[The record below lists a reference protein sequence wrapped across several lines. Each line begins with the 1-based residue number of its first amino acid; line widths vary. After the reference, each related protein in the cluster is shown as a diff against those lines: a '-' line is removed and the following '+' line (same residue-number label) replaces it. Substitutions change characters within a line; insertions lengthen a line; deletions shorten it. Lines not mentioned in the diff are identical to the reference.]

1 LTAKKRSL
9 PYHEG
14 FMAKHTLALDIKAH
28 GVDWVLLRGGLRKVT
43 IEKSGQLVCRLE
55 DAEKPG
61 AVEALKDLRATIASP
76 GMTCIAAIESR
87 GLFTRCLN
95 VPFRDRRKV
104 RQILPLELEATLPVT
119 IDALTM
125 DFQMAGNG
133 GAPLVLST
141 AMAKTQVDGYLQLLH
156 EAGLDPTL
164 LTFSGLPAAMLLAA
178 GPLGEQTAL
187 LIDGDSDHSTL
198 FWIGRHR
205 LQFLRSWTPPATGGE
220 PAERLKQAIAQT
232 RETTDQFL
240 GDQAAIGT
248 IFLTPRAARHFA
260 PEALAAA
267 LACEVAVF
275 DLTQSSPTS
284 LSGELVGGYGQGAL
298 ALGLYEPMADK
309 GLNFFRPPFPLKRF
323 VQQHRK
329 SFIRSGVL
337 AAVLVILLL
346 TGVLVDIRRNE
357 TRAQSLKSAAE
368 AILKDTFPE
377 TRNVV
382 NPLQQMIVKLR
393 EARADAVTV
402 PHGAQATKIDILQT
416 VSQSLPPQ
424 LDIHVVQLVA
434 GTERVQINGTTGT
447 FEAVNEAKGHL
458 EKSGF
463 FDAITIVSANMDQ
476 RAGRVRF
483 RLSADLRNPL

>member
-1 LTAKKRSL
+1 
-9 PYHEG
+9 
-14 FMAKHTLALDIKAH
+14 MAKHTLALDIKAH

-55 DAEKPG
+55 DAEQPG
-61 AVEALKDLRATIASP
+61 AVAALKGLRDTIASP
-76 GMTCIAAIESR
+76 GLTCIAAIESR

-119 IDALTM
+119 IDALAM

-133 GAPLVLST
+133 GAPMVLST
-141 AMAKTQVDGYLQLLH
+141 AMAQTQIDFYLRLLH
-156 EAGLDPTL
+156 EAGLDPSL

-178 GPLGEQTAL
+178 GPLGEQSAL

-198 FWIGRHR
+198 FWIDRHR
-205 LQFLRSWTPPATGGE
+205 LQFLRSWTPPATGIE
-220 PAERLKQAIAQT
+220 PADRLKQAIEQT
-232 RETTDQFL
+232 REALAQIV
-240 GDQAAIGT
+240 GDQPAIQN

-260 PEALAAA
+260 PETLAAA
-267 LACEVAVF
+267 LAREVAVF
-275 DLTQSSPTS
+275 DLTQSSPTT
-284 LSGELVGGYGQGAL
+284 LSGELAGGYGQGAL

-309 GLNFFRPPFPLKRF
+309 GLNFFRPTFPLKRF

-329 SFIRSGVL
+329 AFIRSGVL
-337 AAVLVILLL
+337 AAVLIILLV

-357 TRAQSLKSAAE
+357 ARAQGLRNAAA
-368 AILKDTFPE
+368 AILKETFPE
-377 TRNVV
+377 TRNIV

-393 EARADAVTV
+393 EARAEAVTS
-402 PHGAQATKIDILQT
+402 PRGAQAAKIDILQT
-416 VSQSLPPQ
+416 ISQSLPPQ
-424 LDIHVVQLVA
+424 LDIHVAQLVA

-447 FEAVNEAKGHL
+447 FEAVNEAKEHL
-458 EKSGF
+458 DKSGF

-483 RLSADLRNPL
+483 RLSADLRSPL